1 MRAVDARKIN
11 YICTMTKQ
19 LTAEE
24 LETIQNLHRAF
35 TQSKIALGDIE
46 LTKQDLLVEIANLKK
61 EFVANEKSLIEKY
74 GADAVINVKTG
85 EITNGKN

>member
-1 MRAVDARKIN
+1 MG
-11 YICTMTKQ
+11 KQ

-24 LETIQNLHRAF
+24 LDKIQALQRTF
-35 TQSKIALGDIE
+35 TQAKISLGDIE
-46 LTKQDLLVEIANLKK
+46 LSKQDLLHEISKLKQ
-61 EFVANEKSLIEKY
+61 EFVANEKNLIEKY

>member
-1 MRAVDARKIN
+1 
-11 YICTMTKQ
+11 
-19 LTAEE
+19 
-24 LETIQNLHRAF
+24 
-35 TQSKIALGDIE
+35 LGDIE